1 MELEDVKSVQINVDN
16 TNTWEAKA
24 PTGVV
29 TNSLTAS
36 IIWDMVFNIGINAG
50 PICSV
55 NATFKF
61 SHADDTLSIEPA
73 RVFILLSTIDF
84 ANPAELFWIWSNR
97 FLYPSRSFIIA
108 FAAL

>member
-1 MELEDVKSVQINVDN
+1 
-16 TNTWEAKA
+16 
-24 PTGVV
+24 
-29 TNSLTAS
+29 
-36 IIWDMVFNIGINAG
+36 MVFNIGINAG
-50 PICSV
+50 AICST